1 MLPMDLHSKKPFR
14 HRARLKK
21 MVECSLFVCV
31 PWEGRRTTSSD
42 ASGEA
47 GSEQEWSVMDFQESI
62 QAQSPPSKR
71 EKNPGR
77 L

>member
-1 MLPMDLHSKKPFR
+1 MLPMD
-14 HRARLKK
+14 
-21 MVECSLFVCV
+21 
-31 PWEGRRTTSSD
+31 RRTTSSASD

-47 GSEQEWSVMDFQESI
+47 GSEQGWSVMDPQESI

-71 EKNPGR
+71 EKKPGR